1 MALAK
6 VIESTLSRKL
16 FLGSGKLSLSAKC
29 LYSSNP
35 DWVPTPRPTHT
46 DQVRN

>member
-16 FLGSGKLSLSAKC
+16 FLGKLSLGAKC